1 MTRHK
6 IDGIP
11 YDMEMIY
18 LLQEGRQME
27 FPSDRI
33 AFFRDTLAPE
43 DEETSDA
50 VWKIAEKDMDDM
62 TAYEVGAIDL
72 SELCKRIAK
81 NNFLD
86 RYFKG
91 KGIPKEMM
99 LNELKQMGYGNVRP
113 VENKRGRRKSV

>member
-27 FPSDRI
+27 YPSDRI

-43 DEETSDA
+43 DEEVSDA

-62 TAYEVGAIDL
+62 TAYEVGGIDL
-72 SELCKRIAK
+72 GELCKRIAK

-99 LNELKQMGYGNVRP
+99 LNEMKMMGWDLN
-113 VENKRGRRKSV
+113 GRTDH

>member
-27 FPSDRI
+27 YPSDRI

-43 DEETSDA
+43 DEEASDA

-62 TAYEVGAIDL
+62 TAYEVGGIDL
-72 SELCKRIAK
+72 GELCKRIAK

-86 RYFKG
+86 RHFKN
-91 KGIPKEMM
+91 GIPKEMM
-99 LNELKQMGYGNVRP
+99 LNELKQMGYGQNQNLRGEKH
-113 VENKRGRRKSV
+113 EN